1 MKEIVLVPVG
11 VDQVVVAK
19 GLSAGLTTVDIGT
32 DGGQPF
38 GGHYAAIVSTEGG
51 VNEVREVVDVVH
63 RGEERRI
70 DLMRF
75 HMRSHGLQAAIH
87 FPLAECRRRGRTV
100 IYRQG
105 SGTLIACRHG
115 IGPVK
120 E

>member
-19 GLSAGLTTVDIGT
+19 GLSAGLTTVDVGT
-32 DGGQPF
+32 DGGQTL

-100 IYRQG
+100 INRQG
-105 SGTLIACRHG
+105 SGTLIECRHG
-115 IGPVK
+115 YWGGK
-120 E
+120 G

>member
-19 GLSAGLTTVDIGT
+19 GLSAGLTTVDVGA
-32 DGGQPF
+32 DGGQTL

-51 VNEVREVVDVVH
+51 VNEVGEVVDVVH
-63 RGEERRI
+63 RGEECRI

-100 IYRQG
+100 INRQG
-105 SGTLIACRHG
+105 SGTLIECRHG
-115 IGPVK
+115 YWGGK
-120 E
+120 G